1 MHTVVVD
8 LRSVVGFE
16 SSLALA
22 QGNLT
27 CVVCVCCVVGDEG
40 NITLTLTLTLT
51 LTRTSGIIPRRKG
64 DLASTSRP

>member
-40 NITLTLTLTLT
+40 NIPPPTEIMGQG
-51 LTRTSGIIPRRKG
+51 SVDEDP
-64 DLASTSRP
+64 